1 MIKISEFQ
9 AKDVVNVLDG
19 KNLGQITDLELN
31 VSLGRIDAIVVP
43 GKVNGKFLGLFGNG
57 DEIVIPWRNIVKIG
71 KDVILVRLDEK
82 IISPMND
89 EEKMNTNYRP

>member
-1 MIKISEFQ
+1 MIKISDFQ
-9 AKDVVNVLDG
+9 AKDVVNVMDG
-19 KNLGQITDLELN
+19 KNLGQICDLELN

-71 KDVILVRLDEK
+71 KDVILVRL
-82 IISPMND
+82 
-89 EEKMNTNYRP
+89 EEAFIESSQEGENFHGTYRP

>member
-1 MIKISEFQ
+1 MLKISEFQ

-43 GKVNGKFLGLFGNG
+43 GKVNAKFLGLFGNG
-57 DEIVIPWRNIVKIG
+57 NEIVIPWRNIVKIG
-71 KDVILVRLDEK
+71 RDVILVRLDET
-82 IISPMND
+82 IMAPITDPEN
-89 EEKMNTNYRP
+89 MNTNYRP

>member
-1 MIKISEFQ
+1 MIKISDFQ
-9 AKDVVNVLDG
+9 AKDVVNVMDG
-19 KNLGQITDLELN
+19 KNLGQICDLELN

-71 KDVILVRLDEK
+71 KDVILVRLEEAF
-82 IISPMND
+82 IESSPESEDFNR
-89 EEKMNTNYRP
+89 TYRP

>member
-19 KNLGQITDLELN
+19 KNLGQISDLELN

-43 GKVNGKFLGLFGNG
+43 GKVNGKFLGLFGSG

-71 KDVILVRLDEK
+71 RDVILVRL
-82 IISPMND
+82 
-89 EEKMNTNYRP
+89 EETFIEPTEEQERINITYRP